1 MSAIAERS
9 AVRTRPR
16 WTRAAGLALVPLAA
30 VLAVAALGVATV
42 RNDSM
47 SPTLQGGDMLVYD
60 RWSSPAH
67 GDIVLVADSEG
78 WTGTDGAVLVKRVIG
93 LPGDVVVCCE
103 VASGRLLRNGEPLD
117 EPYATGAGGGIPFH
131 VTVPDDSA
139 WVIGDN
145 RDASIDSRAEGG
157 TSRGA
162 IALSDVRGVVRL
174 SW

>member
-1 MSAIAERS
+1 MTALAERP
-9 AVRTRPR
+9 AVRTRVR
-16 WTRAAGLALVPLAA
+16 WAHAAAFVAVPLTAA
-30 VLAVAALGVATV
+30 LAVAALGVATV

-47 SPTLQGGDMLVYD
+47 SPTLRGGDMLVYE
-60 RWSSPAH
+60 RWSSPAR

-78 WTGTDGAVLVKRVIG
+78 WADADDAVLVKRVIG

-103 VASGRLLRNGEPLD
+103 VGTGRLLRNGEPLD
-117 EPYATGAGGGIPFH
+117 EPYAVGAGGGIPFH
-131 VTVPDDSA
+131 VTVPDASV

-145 RDASIDSRAEGG
+145 RDASVDSRAEGG